1 MKKFLV
7 TLNLLAGM
15 LFLTAAA
22 EPNYSTP
29 ESTVRTHVYAIFE
42 GNAEK
47 AYQCFDKSTQDLFS
61 LNNFLPLYHYLRI
74 PVIQNDGMV
83 FFRLNRAKRQGST
96 AIVKI
101 MQTVPESRKTD
112 TAWFEILKKA
122 PANPTPEESKAMAD
136 GLRSCFENDVP
147 LGYGDC
153 EFFLVKEKDGWKI
166 LFFLIKEKDS
176 LKTVGNT
183 ADIPKEF
190 KKDLEIL
197 EKGEK
202 EREKRLY
209 SQDTKSVTGT
219 LTRFILMCQKG
230 DLNDAYYKYIAETE
244 KKRVSNSDFW
254 GKCNRLR
261 YDSSWEYNEQFPF
274 VFLEVKED
282 KDKASVTVE
291 HKFVDTEKISQ
302 VREKVKEIYPMDML
316 EWETFL
322 SALNE
327 IYQEKIPTVTKTV
340 TYHLV
345 KENGK
350 WKLLLPEI

>member
-1 MKKFLV
+1 MKKFFVSLS
-7 TLNLLAGM
+7 LLAGL

-74 PVIQNDGMV
+74 PVIQNDGMY

-101 MQTVPESRKTD
+101 MQTVPNRKKTD
-112 TAWFEILKKA
+112 TAWIEILKKA
-122 PANPTPEESKAMAD
+122 PADPTPKEAEAMAAEF
-136 GLRSCFENDVP
+136 RSCFENDVP
-147 LGYGDC
+147 LKEDEC
-153 EFFLVKEKDGWKI
+153 EFVLVKEKDGWKI
-166 LFFLIKEKDS
+166 L
-176 LKTVGNT
+176 GNM
-183 ADIPKEF
+183 ADIPNEF
-190 KKDLEIL
+190 KKDWEIL

-209 SQDTKSVTGT
+209 SQETKSVTGT

-261 YDSSWEYNEQFPF
+261 YDSSWEYSEQFPF
-274 VFLEVKED
+274 VFLEVKENG
-282 KDKASVTVE
+282 DKASVTVE
-291 HKFVDTEKISQ
+291 HKFVDTEKISE
-302 VREKVKEIYPMDML
+302 VRGKVKEIYPMDML